1 MPTLTHDTTTP
12 AAPLRPGEM
21 IVVRSE
27 AEIRA
32 TLDADGRLDGLP
44 FMPEMLAYCGQRLR
58 VFKRADKT
66 CDTVGST
73 GMRRLHD
80 TVHLEMV
87 RCDGSAHGG
96 CQAECLVYWKEA
108 WLARVDAAGSSGDAD
123 DESRRRRRAPPSVP
137 IARRSSS

>member
-1 MPTLTHDTTTP
+1 MSTLTPDTTP
-12 AAPLRPGEM
+12 RAAPLRPGER

-27 AEIRA
+27 AEILA
-32 TLDADGRLDGLP
+32 TLDADGRVDGLP
-44 FMPEMLAYCGQRLR
+44 FMPEMLAYCGQTFR

-73 GMRRLHD
+73 AMRRLHD
-80 TVHLEMV
+80 TVHLEML

-96 CQAECLVYWKEA
+96 CQAECLLYWKEA
-108 WLARVDAAGSSGDAD
+108 WLARVDPRIEWAASD
-123 DESRRRRRAPPSVP
+123 DSRRRCRAAPRVP